1 MGYFTPTVWENLL
14 ISDRSAWD
22 QIKDDDVINDSR
34 ESCDRYSPSLM
45 EQAFYGLFDPLTELS
60 ADPPAGMEI
69 ESSLM
74 QKAMEMDEFLS
85 LREEVYSD
93 RMASM
98 LATAAFSSELLSK
111 LPEDVRNDMEANQSA
126 QQKLKDE
133 LEKDPSSPESQQAA
147 ENARDTLEKLM
158 QSFGNNQAQIENAA
172 ASAMDTT
179 EKNIRDG
186 KKMLANLGFSPQGG
200 KLDRTDVRNM
210 RHLAELLRGNES
222 LRRMIDLIGSMERI
236 VSDEKKNSVR
246 GREQLVDY
254 RRKEFDPE
262 DLAPEE
268 FTGFGAPAGSAL
280 HTDFMI
286 RMANMELLHCRFD
299 GEVPEGRG
307 PVIILKDTSGSMD
320 GERLEF
326 ANALE
331 FAVMTR
337 MLKERRKFISI
348 PFSGS
353 DCWQVYEP
361 EGKPSIDEI
370 MAHLSINYN
379 GGTDPYPPLSW
390 AVDRILEHQDMKK
403 AGILI
408 ITDGE
413 FDCPPDEF
421 MKKLETAQHNP
432 GVQIHAIVIGC
443 EPYGLNGFADK
454 IVTMEDIES
463 SRRSGAMNARIT
475 ESLRGLI

>member
-1 MGYFTPTVWENLL
+1 MGYFSPTVWENLL

-22 QIKDDDVINDSR
+22 QVKDEDVINESR

-60 ADPPAGMEI
+60 ADPPSGMEV
-69 ESSLM
+69 ESSLL

-85 LREEVYSD
+85 LRDEVYSD

-111 LPEDVRNDMEANQSA
+111 LPADVRNDMEANQEA
-126 QQKLKDE
+126 QRKLKDE
-133 LEKDPSSPESQQAA
+133 MEKDPSSPESQQAE
-147 ENARDTLEKLM
+147 ENAREALEKLL

-179 EKNIRDG
+179 EKNIREG
-186 KKMLANLGFSPQGG
+186 KKMLGNLGFSPQGG

-210 RHLAELLRGNES
+210 RRLAELLKGNES
-222 LRRMIDLIGSMERI
+222 LRRMIKLIGAMERV

-254 RRKEFDPE
+254 RQKEFDME

-268 FTGFGAPAGSAL
+268 FTGLGAPAGSAL

-286 RMANMELLHCRFD
+286 RMANRELLHCRFD

-353 DCWQVYEP
+353 ECWQVYEP
-361 EGKPSIDEI
+361 KGKPSIDEI

-413 FDCPPDEF
+413 FDYPPDAF
-421 MKKLETAQHNP
+421 MEKLNAARHNP
-432 GVQIHAIVIGC
+432 GVQIHAIVIGS
-443 EPYGLNGFADK
+443 EAYGLKEFADK
-454 IVTMEDIES
+454 IITMEDIES
-463 SRRSGAMNARIT
+463 SRRSGTMNAQVT